1 MVQFKTELDFS
12 KLPTLISKNDM
23 ARKLCL
29 VSADDRR
36 AYAFKLGRDYFTDDV
51 LQSMHLTRLEYNR
64 IKVFNRK
71 QTLFIYEFFKDELF

>member
-1 MVQFKTELDFS
+1 MIPSTTDYS
-12 KLPTLISKNDM
+12 NYPTLLSKSEM

-36 AYAFKLGRDYFTDDV
+36 AYAYKLGRDYFTDDILV
-51 LQSMHLTRLEYNR
+51 QMELTRVQYNR

-71 QTLFIYEFFKDELF
+71 QTLFIYETFSKEFF